1 MRYIDTVTVFATMYK
16 KNVLF
21 LGKKMQEYNDS
32 EIAEAIQ
39 TLTSTQDY
47 LIEKMA
53 KDALADFIPNAK
65 SDE

>member
-32 EIAEAIQ
+32 EIAEGIQ
-39 TLTSTQDY
+39 TIINTQNY
-47 LIEKMA
+47 LFEKQA
-53 KDALADFIPNAK
+53 QNDLADFIPNAK
-65 SDE
+65 SDK

>member
-39 TLTSTQDY
+39 TITNTQNY
-47 LIEKMA
+47 LFEKQA
-53 KDALADFIPNAK
+53 QDALSDFIPNAK